1 MVSNVKKKPLA
12 DILLCGSWGDPCTPP
27 KFNIDPEKWGLED
40 EFPFGIAY
48 F

>member
-1 MVSNVKKKPLA
+1 MIQLTSIYLSDGWQKTTNQIDITPL
-12 DILLCGSWGDPCTPP
+12 